1 LCPATQC
8 PATQAVINCVPLH
21 NLFVARPRAIPPC
34 QAIRVH
40 TKTDF
45 MSKGSIR
52 HLSPITKSGLN
63 IRLCSDRLIWIHFAL
78 QLPSKT
84 PLFPKNQATSQ
95 STEELWE
102 ITMLPSLEAIRSCSP
117 PCASTGFLMN
127 VDPVTLQW
135 RSFRRG
141 GCQAMRR
148 AGVPKT
154 VRHYMMRW
162 EAKNV
167 HRSRL
172 LFFLSPFSP
181 TQLPRPHLL
190 SVSFVT
196 PWKSSPLSHSRLR
209 LL

>member
-1 LCPATQC
+1 M
-8 PATQAVINCVPLH
+8 
-21 NLFVARPRAIPPC
+21 
-34 QAIRVH
+34 H

-84 PLFPKNQATSQ
+84 PLFPKTQATSL

-102 ITMLPSLEAIRSCSP
+102 ITMPPSLEAIRSCSP
-117 PCASTGFLMN
+117 PCASTGFLMD
-127 VDPVTLQW
+127 VDPTLQW
-135 RSFRRG
+135 CSFRRG

-154 VRHYMMRW
+154 VRNYMMRW
-162 EAKNV
+162 KAKNV